1 MIDKKHRVKKHE
13 DFQKIIRSNKIEK
26 NPSFVVCYDNNK
38 DKIVRVGIS
47 VSKKIGNAVI
57 RNNIKRQVRHMFHDL
72 KENLNNID
80 VIIIV
85 RQNYKNNSFLENEKI
100 LSRTLEKIRRK
111 INEQI

>member
-13 DFQKIIRSNKIEK
+13 EFQKIIRSNKVEK
-26 NPSFVVCYDNNK
+26 NPSFVVYYDNNK

-57 RNNIKRQVRHMFHDL
+57 RNKIKRQVRHMFHGL
-72 KENLNNID
+72 RENLNDID

-85 RQNYKNNSFLENEKI
+85 RQNYKNNSFLENEKL
-100 LSRTLEKIRRK
+100 LSRSLEKIRRK
-111 INEQI
+111 MNEQI

>member
-26 NPSFVVCYDNNK
+26 NPSFVVYYDNNE

-57 RNNIKRQVRHMFHDL
+57 RNSIKRQVRHMFHDL